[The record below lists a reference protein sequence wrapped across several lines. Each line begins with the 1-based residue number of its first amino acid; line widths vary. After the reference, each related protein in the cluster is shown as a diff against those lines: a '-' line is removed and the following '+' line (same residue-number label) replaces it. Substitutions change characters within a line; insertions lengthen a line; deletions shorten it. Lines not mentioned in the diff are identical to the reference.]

1 MRCLTLLLLLPVLS
15 CSSNITR
22 LGDEN
27 ADQLLHFV
35 HDGVATEQELIGRL
49 GQPHARF
56 EGSRILTYLLNDTNG
71 GLNVTNEPEE
81 AQYHL
86 VLVFEQNS
94 MLRQHSLVRVR

>member
-22 LGDEN
+22 LGNDN

-56 EGSRILTYLLNDTNG
+56 EGSRILTYLLNDAIG
-71 GLNVTNEPEE
+71 GLNVKNEPEA

-86 VLVFEQNS
+86 VLVFDRDS
-94 MLRQHSLVRVR
+94 LLKQHSLVRVR